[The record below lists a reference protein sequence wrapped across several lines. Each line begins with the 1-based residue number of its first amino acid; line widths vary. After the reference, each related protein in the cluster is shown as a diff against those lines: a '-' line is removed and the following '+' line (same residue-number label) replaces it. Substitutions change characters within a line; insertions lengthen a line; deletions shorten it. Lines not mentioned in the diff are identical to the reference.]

1 MNLTKYGFN
10 QPLTRRAFVGS
21 AASLLVL
28 PSLQSK
34 EAMDAPKALTVQQ
47 VIDII
52 LKNIPVPPIPHT
64 TDTIKTGS
72 PDQIVTGI
80 VTTMFTTIPVI
91 RKAIALKA
99 NFIIA
104 HEPTFYNHLD
114 ETSWLENDKV
124 WKFKTDLLKRNG
136 IAVWR
141 FHDYWHSLEPDGV
154 LMGVLT
160 ALGWEK
166 YYTTTAPSII
176 TIPTSSLQDVVKR
189 CKEKLGIKNLRVIGD
204 LSQSCTRIGLIPG
217 ASGGRGQMQLLQN
230 ESPDVLLI
238 GESPEWETIE
248 YMRDAQEA
256 KTKQALIVL
265 GHSVSEEPGME
276 YLVSWLQ
283 PKVPGITVTHVKSQD
298 PFQWL

>member
-1 MNLTKYGFN
+1 MNFIKDAFN
-10 QPLTRRAFVGS
+10 QSLTRRAFVGS
-21 AASLLVL
+21 AASLLTL
-28 PSLQSK
+28 PAFSSAVSS
-34 EAMDAPKALTVQQ
+34 ENNALTVQQ

-52 LKNIPVPPIPHT
+52 LKNIPVPPIANT
-64 TDTIKTGS
+64 TDTLKAGS
-72 PDQIVTGI
+72 PDQPVTGI
-80 VTTMFTTIPVI
+80 VTTMFTTLQVI

-114 ETSWLENDKV
+114 ETAWLENDKV
-124 WKFKTDLLKRNG
+124 WQFKNDLLKKND

-141 FHDYWHSLEPDGV
+141 FHDYWHSHKPDGV

-166 YYTTTAPSII
+166 QYNSDKPTILS
-176 TIPTSSLQDVVKR
+176 IPTTSLQEIVKR
-189 CKEKLGIKNLRVIGD
+189 CKEKLEIAHLRVIGD
-204 LSQSCTRIGLIPG
+204 LSQPCTRIGLIPG
-217 ASGGRGQMQLLQN
+217 AAGGRRQMQLLQS
-230 ESPDVLLI
+230 ESPDVLLC

-256 KTKQALIVL
+256 KIKQALIVL
-265 GHSVSEEPGME
+265 GHSVSEEPGMS
-276 YLVSWLQ
+276 YLVPWLQ
-283 PKVPGITVTHVKSQD
+283 PKVQGIPVTHVPSKD

>member
-1 MNLTKYGFN
+1 MNDIKDTFN
-10 QPLTRRAFVGS
+10 QPFTRRAFVGA
-21 AASLLVL
+21 AASLILL
-28 PSLQSK
+28 PTVQSNAEIHK
-34 EAMDAPKALTVQQ
+34 TNALTVQQ

-52 LKNIPVPPIPHT
+52 LKNIPVPPIPKT
-64 TDTIKTGS
+64 TDTIKAGS

-104 HEPTFYNHLD
+104 HEPTFYNHFD
-114 ETSWLENDKV
+114 ETAWLENDKV
-124 WKFKTDLLKRNG
+124 WQFKNELLKKNG

-160 ALGWEK
+160 ALGWEN
-166 YYTTTAPSII
+166 YYHTDKPSVI
-176 TIPTSSLQDVVKR
+176 TIPTAPLQDIVKR
-189 CKEKLGIKNLRVIGD
+189 CKEKLGIKHLRVIGD

-217 ASGGRGQMQLLQN
+217 AAGGRTQMQLLQS
-230 ESPDVLLI
+230 EAPDVLLV

-265 GHSVSEEPGME
+265 GHSVSEEPGMN
-276 YLVSWLQ
+276 YLVPWLQ
-283 PKVPGITVTHVKSQD
+283 PKVSGITVTHVPSQD